1 MLTIVKQALALVKP
15 EVSSVGTG
23 SISARGSLAH
33 VGRYVPGKPIEEVQ
47 RELGLS
53 SVIKLA
59 SNENAYGCSP
69 KAVAAVAEEMARAA
83 LYPESS
89 SPALAQKLSA
99 KLGVREDQ
107 LLFGNGSDEII
118 GLLTRAFLEAGD
130 EVVMA
135 DPTFTRY
142 EQNVV
147 IEGGVAVKV
156 PCRDGV
162 HDLDAMLGA
171 ITARTK
177 LVFVCN
183 PNNPTGT
190 TVGKDALRH
199 FIEQVPDGVMVVVD
213 EAYYEYVTSDD
224 YLQTLPLLDAHPNLV
239 VLRTFSKIY
248 GLAGLRIGYAA
259 LHPDVAFVL
268 HKVRGPF
275 NTSRLAQVAALA
287 SLDDPDFVAMC
298 REQNAK
304 ERDRVARALLEM
316 GLRVY
321 PSQTNFLLFE
331 VPGSG
336 AAVAER
342 LLRQGIIVRAGEALG
357 APGTVRVSLGTT
369 EENDA
374 FLRALTHSIE

>member
-1 MLTIVKQALALVKP
+1 MGL
-15 EVSSVGTG
+15 
-23 SISARGSLAH
+23 ISARGSLAH
-33 VGRYVPGKPIEEVQ
+33 VARYVPGKPIEEVQ
-47 RELGLS
+47 RELGLAH
-53 SVIKLA
+53 VVKLA

-69 KAVAAVAEEMARAA
+69 KAAKAVAEEMAKAA
-83 LYPESS
+83 LYPESV
-89 SPALAQKLSA
+89 SPLLAEKLA
-99 KLGVREDQ
+99 TKLGVRAEQ
-107 LLFGNGSDEII
+107 IVFGNGSDEII
-118 GLLTRAFLEAGD
+118 ALLTRAFLDPGD

-142 EQNVV
+142 EQNAA
-147 IEGGVAVKV
+147 IEGGAVVKV

-190 TVGKDALRH
+190 VVGADALRR
-199 FIEQVPDGVMVVVD
+199 FIERVPARVLVVVD
-213 EAYYEYVTSDD
+213 EAYYEYVTSAD
-224 YLQTLPLLDAHPNLV
+224 YLQTIPLLGAHPNLV

-248 GLAGLRIGYAA
+248 GLAGLRIGYGAM
-259 LHPDVAFVL
+259 HPDVASVL

-275 NTSRLAQVAALA
+275 NTSRLAQAAALA
-287 SLDDPDFVAMC
+287 SLDDADFVAMC
-298 REQNAK
+298 REQNAQ
-304 ERDRVARALLEM
+304 ERDRVARSLAEM

-321 PSQTNFLLFE
+321 PSQTNFILFE

-336 AAVAER
+336 EEVARR
-342 LLRQGIIVRAGEALG
+342 LLRHGVIVRAGEGLG
-357 APGTVRVSLGTT
+357 APGTVRVSLGTP

-374 FLRALTHSIE
+374 FLRALTHSME

>member
-1 MLTIVKQALALVKP
+1 MLTIVKQALVLVKP

-23 SISARGSLAH
+23 WIAARGSLAQ
-33 VGRYVPGKPIEEVQ
+33 VGRYVPGKPMEEVQ

-53 SVIKLA
+53 HVIKLA

-69 KAVAAVAEEMARAA
+69 KAVSAVAEEMARAA

-89 SPALAQKLSA
+89 PPALAEKLSA
-99 KLGVREDQ
+99 KLGVREDR
-107 LLFGNGSDEII
+107 LIFGNGSDEII
-118 GLLTRAFLEAGD
+118 GLLTRAYLEPGD

-142 EQNVV
+142 EQNVA
-147 IEGGVAVKV
+147 IEGGVSVKV

-171 ITARTK
+171 VTTRTK

-190 TVGKDALRH
+190 MVGAEALRR
-199 FIEQVPDGVMVVVD
+199 FIERVPTNVMVVVD
-213 EAYYEYVTSDD
+213 EAYYEYVTSED
-224 YLQTLPLLDAHPNLV
+224 YLQTIPMLDAHPNLV

-248 GLAGLRIGYAA
+248 GLAGLRIGYAVV
-259 LHPDVAFVL
+259 HPDVASVL

-275 NTSRLAQVAALA
+275 NTNRLAQVAALA
-287 SLDDPDFVAMC
+287 SLDDTEFVAMC
-298 REQNAK
+298 REQNAR
-304 ERDRVARALLEM
+304 ERDRVSQALADL

-336 AAVAER
+336 AAIAER
-342 LLRQGIIVRAGEALG
+342 LLRQGVIVRAGEGLG
-357 APGTVRVSLGTT
+357 APGTVRVSLGRP

-374 FLRALTHSIE
+374 FLRALTHSLQ